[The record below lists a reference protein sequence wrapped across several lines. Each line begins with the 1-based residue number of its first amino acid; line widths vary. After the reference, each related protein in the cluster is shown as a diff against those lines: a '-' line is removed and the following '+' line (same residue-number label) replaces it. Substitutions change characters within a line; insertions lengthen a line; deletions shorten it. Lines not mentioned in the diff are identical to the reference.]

1 MKPLT
6 HFHWISID
14 GKRPNI
20 PENFIREEYKL
31 TINHNNNVDI
41 LKELKDVSSE
51 NIDNNNNNKF
61 NEKIDIQNPSYLN
74 KPKVV
79 APVVHNISKELQIF
93 LENFEQRF
101 RKEIKLS
108 KINPYQLYNVSK
120 ELQISKNIYLYIYN
134 NKRSKRIRK

>member
-6 HFHWISID
+6 HFYWISID

-20 PENFIREEYKL
+20 PENFIREEYKSS
-31 TINHNNNVDI
+31 ININNSNI
-41 LKELKDVSSE
+41 FLKDVSSD
-51 NIDNNNNNKF
+51 NIDNNNKI
-61 NEKIDIQNPSYLN
+61 NEKIDFQNTSNLN

-79 APVVHNISKELQIF
+79 APVIHNISKELQIF

-108 KINPYQLYNVSK
+108 KINPYQLYNISK
-120 ELQISKNIYLYIYN
+120 ELQISK
-134 NKRSKRIRK
+134 